1 MWDISSPVYV
11 KGKHWGGFRIG
22 FSLEKMEAAKQAL
35 MTKLMMIMAGILVI
49 SLVMVFFVV
58 GNALKPLT
66 HFTKIAS
73 DLADG
78 KVNEKIEVKGRDE
91 IARLADVLE
100 RLRLSLK
107 VAMERLSRKG

>member
-1 MWDISSPVYV
+1 MWDVATPIYV

-22 FSLEKMEAAKQAL
+22 FSLLKTDQAKATL
-35 MTKLMMIMAGILVI
+35 TNKLMMIMAAILVI
-49 SLVMVFFVV
+49 SLVMVFLVV
-58 GNALKPLT
+58 DRSLKPLS

-78 KVNEKIEVKGRDE
+78 QVNQKIEVIGRDE
-91 IARLADVLE
+91 IAKLADVLE

-107 VAMERLSRKG
+107 VAMDRLSRK